1 MADIRNFF
9 SNGASQIEIPP
20 GEYAGPLII
29 RHSCIV
35 DGHGATLWTK
45 TGAAL
50 VIDAPSVTVKNLR
63 VELMTK
69 TDEFVAIEV
78 LDKNVQLENIE
89 VYGNIRGFDNASEN
103 WELPRTIDF
112 GTFAANE
119 RNEFLSR
126 FKIGEPCRVIN
137 SVYGLDIAPQTFSPG
152 EIDLRLTIN
161 PMRDGMILYG
171 SFLLETTNKILRRI
185 YVSGRAQSGAS
196 IKTVIKPQSI
206 PPTPQT
212 LTPPSSQQKKFYPVS
227 TKIQTKPQS
236 IAPTPQTLTPPSS
249 QQKKFYP
256 VSTKVRKKQQ
266 IFTLNAESVRV
277 AFKATHLP
285 NGMTIDAYAFCL
297 AKNKKVQR
305 DADLIFF
312 NNPRHESLGVSLD
325 SKGNM
330 PGIDLNLKNLPEDI
344 KSIVICFGIYDDGT
358 RSDNN
363 FSKVSSPEV
372 VVFANEN
379 LAYKFPVQLGQ
390 EKIFK
395 ALEIYRD
402 KDDWEFRFV
411 GLGSEKNF
419 TNFCES
425 YGVEVF

>member
-119 RNEFLSR
+119 RNEFLSS

-152 EIDLRLTIN
+152 EIDLQLTIN
-161 PMRDGMILYG
+161 PMRDSMILYG

-206 PPTPQT
+206 P
-212 LTPPSSQQKKFYPVS
+212 
-227 TKIQTKPQS
+227 
-236 IAPTPQTLTPPSS
+236 PTPQTLTPPSS